1 MPAFLMDV
9 LVSTAKVHS
18 FLSLPT
24 TVRLSAVAAFTI
36 PLAFLDL
43 ATALPGVG
51 SATFFDSSAPFFSWA
66 AGSGFAWAAA
76 SPTELARETALR
88 TRTKSFLAVMG
99 IHPPS
104 RASDGPSTRNLH
116 PSSKRTQG
124 AAERRPEEPSG
135 SERGYFL
142 AAHGLAAF
150 FSILAIVT
158 LLAIIL
164 PPSSV

>member
-1 MPAFLMDV
+1 MRSVATTALPAFLMDV

-24 TVRLSAVAAFTI
+24 TVRLSAVAAFTM

-43 ATALPGVG
+43 PTALPGVG

-66 AGSGFAWAAA
+66 AGSDFAWAAA
-76 SPTELARETALR
+76 SPTELARKTALR
-88 TRTKSFLAVMG
+88 TRTKSFLA
-99 IHPPS
+99 
-104 RASDGPSTRNLH
+104 RNLH
-116 PSSKRTQG
+116 PSPKRTQG

-142 AAHGLAAF
+142 AAHGLTAF

-164 PPSSV
+164 PPSPV